1 MSCFYSLHFLVLA
14 SGLLLLC
21 LRVDPSESSAK
32 SQFYDL
38 ADFPLPVIPMRDP
51 YYASYYA
58 SNNNN
63 WHNDGGPAQFKID
76 THNNNNRQELESS
89 FLAAERQGSFG
100 GGNKGFG
107 TLTLTLGSSYST
119 FTVTTSTTCTTSTA
133 AIKVCSPS
141 KGRRRRSNFG
151 IHRLMFDEE
160 EFDESAIFAPRKTED
175 DHQHLQSVSSIFL
188 WFKSL
193 FYAYTCGW
201 IWLSRKRESSAVTEI
216 ESTPEPIPFIV
227 QPGFISPGGV
237 GQGRF
242 FIAFASSTL
251 TTTTTSTY
259 VYILTATCM
268 STTTYQTCGTG
279 YANVVGSS
287 G

>member
-1 MSCFYSLHFLVLA
+1 MNWIVDPVQSDLLLGHPSIHHRNRLGLDSIKLVIARWERSVLARSPTIKYLNEIIKSCSAIVIVFSIIMSCFYSLHFLVLA
-14 SGLLLLC
+14 SGILLLC

-188 WFKSL
+188 
-193 FYAYTCGW
+193 
-201 IWLSRKRESSAVTEI
+201 
-216 ESTPEPIPFIV
+216 
-227 QPGFISPGGV
+227 
-237 GQGRF
+237 
-242 FIAFASSTL
+242 
-251 TTTTTSTY
+251 
-259 VYILTATCM
+259 
-268 STTTYQTCGTG
+268 
-279 YANVVGSS
+279 
-287 G
+287 